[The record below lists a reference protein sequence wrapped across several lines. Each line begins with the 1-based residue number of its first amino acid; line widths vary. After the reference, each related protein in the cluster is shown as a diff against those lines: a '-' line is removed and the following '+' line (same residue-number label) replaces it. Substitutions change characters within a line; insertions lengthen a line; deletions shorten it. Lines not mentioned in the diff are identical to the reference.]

1 VRPGSRVP
9 QEEVFGP
16 VLAVTRFRDVD
27 EAITLANDV
36 EYGPGNT
43 VWTKNIDRAPRV
55 ARAVRNGTVRVNT
68 TIDGAPQLPAAGSA
82 RALRPRD
89 GTGRVRRVH
98 GAEDDPDSH
107 RKRDPYFKV

>member
-1 VRPGSRVP
+1 MRPGSRVP

-55 ARAVRNGTVRVNT
+55 ARAVRSGTIWVNT
-68 TIDGAPQLPAAGSA
+68 TIDGAPQLPGGGIRASATAARWDRPGSTSS
-82 RALRPRD
+82 R
-89 GTGRVRRVH
+89 
-98 GAEDDPDSH
+98 S
-107 RKRDPYFKV
+107 